1 VRIESVRP
9 GTDKLFAKAE
19 RAAQTAGAAL
29 QGGAPEAAAAR
40 AFYAMLYAA
49 KTLLNERGVR
59 LHAHVRIAAALSA
72 DDALLR
78 TWLTAAIARR
88 RSGET
93 EVTHADA
100 EELVERARASV
111 DAVRARL

>member
-1 VRIESVRP
+1 VRP
-9 GTDKLFAKAE
+9 GTDKLFVKAE
-19 RAAQTAGAAL
+19 RAAHAAAVALQAGA
-29 QGGAPEAAAAR
+29 PDAAAAR

-49 KTLLNERGVR
+49 KTLLNERGLR
-59 LHAHVRIAAALSA
+59 LHAHTRIAAALSG

-93 EVTHADA
+93 EMTLTDA
-100 EELVERARASV
+100 EQLVERARASV
-111 DAVRARL
+111 AAVRTRL